1 MNVKEDGFFRFHN
14 TRHLQ
19 EVVCNKGYIE
29 GEIGERSK
37 TDDEPVE
44 RIYFSKGLTG
54 VYKIASKVMLD
65 LIFRKRGYDKK
76 QEEINHTSEGEEK
89 VAKMVALEQELKS
102 IRLQEEEQQEI
113 FSEFRDFYEN
123 QTYMVVDLQEGEDFS
138 PEDNW
143 SLANMHTKEGVKIPK
158 EKIKI
163 LGVLKGDKLETDG
176 FEILK
181 SLYAKY
187 RNEEQFEEDIGESYY
202 IDLLDELL
210 ETSVSEQDKMQD
222 LKIMNLDEY
231 KQMNDRGHREEE
243 MGREYD

>member
-14 TRHLQ
+14 TKHLR
-19 EVVCNKGYIE
+19 EVVCNKGYVE

-76 QEEINHTSEGEEK
+76 QEEINHTAEGEEK

-102 IRLQEEEQQEI
+102 IRLEEQEQEEI
-113 FSEFRDFYEN
+113 FSSFKEFYQN

-163 LGVLKGDKLETDG
+163 LGVLKEDELATDG
-176 FEILK
+176 FGILK
-181 SLYAKY
+181 SLYARY
-187 RNEEQFEEDIGESYY
+187 RKQEQFEEDIGESYY
-202 IDLLDELL
+202 IDLLDQLL
-210 ETSVSEQDKMQD
+210 ESSISEQDKRHD

-231 KQMNDRGHREEE
+231 KQMKDRTSKEEE
-243 MGREYD
+243 MGRER